1 MKEAAQRYKKLRD
14 DKDYLESEV
23 KRIKA
28 ELETLEAAL
37 IEEMLQEGITSMR
50 IEGVGMLTVNNKLA
64 AKIVDKEKFFEW
76 LRQTDRESL
85 IKRDVN
91 YMTLQAFANEL
102 EQNELAAAHDAG
114 MDYEDKVVLSLK
126 K

>member
-1 MKEAAQRYKKLRD
+1 MKEIALEYRKKRD
-14 DKDYLESEV
+14 EKAFLEN
-23 KRIKA
+23 
-28 ELETLEAAL
+28 ELEIVEKD
-37 IEEMLQEGITSMR
+37 IERLKAQIIDEMLEGGITSTR
-50 IEGVGMLTVNNKLA
+50 IEGVGMLTVCNKLVA
-64 AKIVDKEKFFEW
+64 RIINKENFFEW
-76 LRQTDRESL
+76 LKATDREHL

-102 EQNELAAAHDAG
+102 EQAELKAAHDAG